1 MPLNWRTTTQCERPF
16 DNCTNSPQTSL
27 EWYALFNISFI
38 ENIWNGIR
46 ILNKIM
52 QIARVG
58 FKIQPLLK
66 GKILSSIK
74 VLVSFQKN
82 GLKFGN
88 FKNYLKFF
96 QQNINLG
103 ESWAHKVIWYI
114 IEGDVFKKK
123 KDVYFVSLSKKLYVD
138 NIIIL
143 NAWSFILYELF
154 LPLS

>member
-1 MPLNWRTTTQCERPF
+1 
-16 DNCTNSPQTSL
+16 
-27 EWYALFNISFI
+27 
-38 ENIWNGIR
+38 
-46 ILNKIM
+46 M
-52 QIARVG
+52 QIAPVG

-103 ESWAHKVIWYI
+103 ES
-114 IEGDVFKKK
+114 
-123 KDVYFVSLSKKLYVD
+123 
-138 NIIIL
+138 
-143 NAWSFILYELF
+143 
-154 LPLS
+154 